1 MSVAAAIVASIIHA
15 ALALFQL
22 ALILGAPIGRFAWG
36 GQHRVL
42 PRNLRFGSVVAI
54 ALYALFSAILL
65 QRADLIAVLPGPVVD
80 IGVWAVLAYLVL
92 GIFMNG
98 ISMSLP
104 ERLTMVPVCIVLAGL
119 TLVVAM
125 GW

>member
-1 MSVAAAIVASIIHA
+1 MSAPPHPARRATPLRVAGG
-15 ALALFQL
+15 
-22 ALILGAPIGRFAWG
+22 LG
-36 GQHRVL
+36 RVL
-42 PRNLRFGSVVAI
+42 F
-54 ALYALFSAILL
+54 
-65 QRADLIAVLPGPVVD
+65 
-80 IGVWAVLAYLVL
+80 VLACLVL

-98 ISMSLP
+98 ISRSLP